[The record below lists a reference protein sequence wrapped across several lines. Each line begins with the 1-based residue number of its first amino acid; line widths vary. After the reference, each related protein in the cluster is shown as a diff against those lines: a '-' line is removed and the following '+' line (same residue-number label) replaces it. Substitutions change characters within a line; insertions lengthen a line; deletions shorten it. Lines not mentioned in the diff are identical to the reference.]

1 MLRSEADIL
10 SQSVKRSARGFRRI
24 DTGTSRDLEEAQKWE
39 L

>member
-1 MLRSEADIL
+1 MLKSDTNIL

-24 DTGTSRDLEEAQKWE
+24 DTGTSGDLEETRGWE